1 MCVIAEFCG
10 ILRYHYGEFAENGSM
25 ASIRKRE
32 GSWVA
37 DIRRTGHKSVSKSF
51 PTKSLASEW
60 ARKIESDM
68 DAKQYQDGRSL
79 NSITFGDLI
88 DKYTREIGAV
98 RPFGLTKAAVLKNVN
113 AALGALPLSSLTAD
127 RLSKYVEARRAAG
140 AGGVTVAIDLTYI
153 GGVLKTASAIWK
165 IPVDQTAVSDARARL
180 AHMGVSTKSKE
191 RTRRPTL
198 DEIEKLCNH
207 FDDKG
212 SRQKIPMSDLIRF
225 AIASAMRLGEII
237 GLKWADLN
245 ETDRTIII
253 RNRKHPT
260 EKAGNDQEV
269 PLLGEAFEIVM
280 RQLRHGERIFPITN
294 GTVSSIFPRARRVL
308 KIDDL
313 TFHDFRHEGVSRLF
327 EQGYSIEQVALVS
340 GHRDWKMLARYTQI
354 KAKDLH
360 RRGIME
366 RLPG

>member
-1 MCVIAEFCG
+1 
-10 ILRYHYGEFAENGSM
+10 M
-25 ASIRKRE
+25 ASIRKRD

-37 DIRRTGHKSVSKSF
+37 EVRRTGHKSISKSF

-60 ARKIESDM
+60 ARRVESEM
-68 DAKQYQDGRSL
+68 DASQYRDNRSL

-88 DKYTREIGAV
+88 DRYTKEIGAT
-98 RPFGLTKAAVLKNVN
+98 RPFGKNKAAVLKSVK
-113 AALGALPLSSLTAD
+113 AALGDVPLSGLSAD
-127 RLSKYVEARRAAG
+127 RLSQYVDARRAGG

-153 GGVLKTASAIWK
+153 AGILKTASAIWK
-165 IPVDQTAVSDARARL
+165 MPINQTAVSDVRARL
-180 AHMGVSTKSKE
+180 THLGVSTKSRE

-198 DEIEKLCNH
+198 DEIERLCAH

-212 SRQKIPMSDLIRF
+212 TRQRIPMSDLIRF

-245 ETDRTIII
+245 ETDRTIVI
-253 RNRKHPT
+253 RDRKHPT

-269 PLLGEAFEIVM
+269 PLLGEAFDIVK
-280 RQLRHGERIFPITN
+280 RQPQHGERIFPITD
-294 GTVSSIFPRARRVL
+294 GTVSTIFPRARKKL
-308 KIDDL
+308 GIEDL

-327 EQGYSIEQVALVS
+327 EQGYTIEQVALVS

-360 RRGIME
+360 RDRTNVVSLRGASTK
-366 RLPG
+366 GSGGAT

>member
-1 MCVIAEFCG
+1 
-10 ILRYHYGEFAENGSM
+10 M

-37 DIRRTGHKSVSKSF
+37 EVRRTGHKSISKSF

-60 ARKIESDM
+60 ARKVESEM
-68 DAKQYQDGRSL
+68 DANLYQDNRSL

-88 DKYTREIGAV
+88 DRYKVEIGAI
-98 RPFGLTKAAVLKNVN
+98 RPFGKNKSAVINSLRD
-113 AALGALPLSSLTAD
+113 ALGKVALSDLTAD
-127 RLSKYVEARRAAG
+127 RLNEYVDGRRAGG
-140 AGGVTVAIDLTYI
+140 AGGVTVSIDLTYLSGI
-153 GGVLKTASAIWK
+153 LKTASAIWRM
-165 IPVDQTAVSDARARL
+165 PVNQVAVSDVRARL
-180 AHMGVSTKSKE
+180 AHLGVSTKSKE

-198 DEIEKLCNH
+198 DEIERLCTH
-207 FDDKG
+207 FDNKG

-245 ETDRTIII
+245 EADRTIII

-260 EKAGNDQEV
+260 EKMGNDQEV
-269 PLLGEAFEIVM
+269 PLLGEAFDIVM
-280 RQLRHGERIFPITN
+280 RQLRHGDRIFPITD
-294 GTVSSIFPRARRVL
+294 GTVSSIFPRARKAL
-308 KIDDL
+308 NIDDL

-327 EQGYSIEQVALVS
+327 EQGYAIEQVALVS

-360 RRGIME
+360 RDRTNVTPL
-366 RLPG
+366 RRASVKV